1 MCIICEA
8 GPGCGK
14 PQHRPEMEGPG
25 PPAIVRVRLSK
36 EIVDF
41 EIAGGGREKGG
52 RSPSGCRI
60 QNAPMPPA
68 QRAAVFNT
76 WFLGRPEIF
85 DCGIWA
91 APKTRETMR
100 KHMGGDA
107 PHICEWFP
115 GPPVPPRDPP
125 KIMLSSRPENPVLIK
140 KRRQIDRPR
149 GYGSPTGPSLGK
161 KAILQTKTFAS
172 LSAAVRRR
180 GRFPNSELLPRSG
193 LT

>member
-36 EIVDF
+36 EIADF

-91 APKTRETMR
+91 APKTRETMH
-100 KHMGGDA
+100 KHMGEGDIVA
-107 PHICEWFP
+107 AKWSYLELAWGAVFWCN
-115 GPPVPPRDPP
+115 RCC
-125 KIMLSSRPENPVLIK
+125 RTNPVVLTGFDGQVWPNIGRK
-140 KRRQIDRPR
+140 PAQIIIQNCR
-149 GYGSPTGPSLGK
+149 
-161 KAILQTKTFAS
+161 
-172 LSAAVRRR
+172 
-180 GRFPNSELLPRSG
+180 
-193 LT
+193 